1 MIQSLLF
8 ISNGSKFPLKNN
20 FLDFLFDRLIT
31 SDTNRLE
38 RLEISIVKDRIQ
50 KRE

>member
-8 ISNGSKFPLKNN
+8 ISNGSKFPLKGD

-38 RLEISIVKDRIQ
+38 RLEISIVKYKIQ
-50 KRE
+50 KG